1 MLFFVKAANIQPE
14 NSPCQ
19 VFFNIN
25 SFFYEKGRNVIGFFI
40 FTQIFSMTK
49 TVIPYKESNLSKK
62 KQVIQMFDKVST
74 NYDFLN
80 RLLTFGID
88 ISWRKKVVEMVEEQ
102 GAKKILDIAT
112 GTADLAIMLSKSKAD
127 KIIGLDISPG
137 MLEIGKEKIKAQNLE
152 DKIELVLGDSEKL
165 LFEDDYFDAITVGF
179 GVRNFENLELGLS
192 EIYRVL
198 KPKGI
203 FVVLETSQPD
213 KFPVKQGFNL
223 YSKYVIPTIGKLF
236 SKDKNAYNYLP
247 ESAAAF
253 PYGDAFNNILLKT
266 GFNTS
271 KVYPQTF
278 GIATIYQAM
287 K

>member
-1 MLFFVKAANIQPE
+1 MSK
-14 NSPCQ
+14 
-19 VFFNIN
+19 
-25 SFFYEKGRNVIGFFI
+25 K
-40 FTQIFSMTK
+40 
-49 TVIPYKESNLSKK
+49 VIPYKESSLGKK
-62 KQVIQMFDKVST
+62 EQVTQMFDKVSS

-88 ISWRKKVVEMVEEQ
+88 INWRKKVVQLVVDQ
-102 GAKKILDIAT
+102 KAKKVLDIAT
-112 GTADLAIMLSKSKAD
+112 GTGDLAIMLAKTNIEKV
-127 KIIGLDISPG
+127 IGLDLSPG
-137 MLEIGKEKIKAQNLE
+137 MLEVGKKKVADLNLN
-152 DKIELVLGDSEKL
+152 DKIDMVLGDSEKL
-165 LFEDDYFDAITVGF
+165 PFEDDTFDAITVGF
-179 GVRNFENLELGLS
+179 GVRNFENLEQGLN

-198 KPKGI
+198 KPKGS
-203 FVVLETSQPD
+203 FVVLETSQPS
-213 KFPVKQGFNL
+213 KFPIKQGFTF
-223 YSKYVIPTIGKLF
+223 YSKYIIPNVGKIF

-278 GIATIYQAM
+278 GIATIYQAI